1 MSNNNMETIQYHEMI
16 QYVKEKL
23 LQYDQAQSDGKNIVQ
38 YNRFDHTMRVYHWM
52 QILYDGFPQKEQI
65 DIEALSVATIF
76 HDIGYCEVENIHN
89 HAAIGAEYCRE
100 YLKQNNYDA
109 ARTDFICDLI
119 ARHSDKKNMYD
130 IPMELV
136 LLREADLLDDTGA
149 QGLVFDIW
157 METACK
163 RDVSFESILKHMEK
177 YTVRLMQD
185 NPMRTEKA
193 KEIWEEKRKL
203 TEAFVK
209 SYRKDLQGPENM

>member
-1 MSNNNMETIQYHEMI
+1 MSSEMIQYHEMI

-23 LQYDQAQSDGKNIVQ
+23 LQYDEAQGDGKNVVP

-52 QILYDGFPQKEQI
+52 QVLYDGYPQKEQI
-65 DIEALSVATIF
+65 DIEALSIATIF

-89 HAAIGAEYCRE
+89 HAEGSARYCRE
-100 YLKQNNYDA
+100 YLEQRDYSPAKI
-109 ARTDFICDLI
+109 DFICDLI

-157 METACK
+157 METACGK
-163 RDVSFESILKHMEK
+163 EVSFESILKHMEK
-177 YTVRLMQD
+177 YTVRLMQE

-203 TEAFVK
+203 TEVFVNF
-209 SYRKDLQGPENM
+209 YREDLHMPENR

>member
-1 MSNNNMETIQYHEMI
+1 MSSEMIQYHEMI

-23 LQYDQAQSDGKNIVQ
+23 LQYDEAQGDGKNVVP

-52 QILYDGFPQKEQI
+52 QVLYDGYPQKEQI
-65 DIEALSVATIF
+65 DIEALSIATIF

-89 HAAIGAEYCRE
+89 HAEGSARYCRE
-100 YLKQNNYDA
+100 YLEQRDYSPAKI
-109 ARTDFICDLI
+109 DFICDLI

-157 METACK
+157 METACGK
-163 RDVSFESILKHMEK
+163 EVSFESILKHMEK
-177 YTVRLMQD
+177 YTVRLMQE
-185 NPMRTEKA
+185 NSMRTEKA

-203 TEAFVK
+203 TEVFVNF
-209 SYRKDLQGPENM
+209 YREDLHMPENR

>member
-1 MSNNNMETIQYHEMI
+1 MRDEYSEMI

-23 LQYDQAQSDGKNIVQ
+23 RQYDEGQNDAKNPVS

-52 QILYDGFPQKEQI
+52 QILYDGYPQKDQI
-65 DIEALSVATIF
+65 DIEALSIATIF
-76 HDIGYCEVENIHN
+76 HDIGYCEVENIKN
-89 HAAIGAEYCRE
+89 HAAISAGYCRE
-100 YLKQNNYDA
+100 YLEQRNYDTA
-109 ARTDFICDLI
+109 KTDFICDLI

-157 METACK
+157 METACQEK
-163 RDVSFESILKHMEK
+163 VSFESILKHMEK
-177 YTVRLMQD
+177 FTVRLMQD

-203 TEAFVK
+203 TEAFAD
-209 SYRKDLQGPENM
+209 SFRKDLQMPENIEKLL

>member
-23 LQYDQAQSDGKNIVQ
+23 LQYDQAQNDGKNIVQ

-100 YLKQNNYDA
+100 YLKQNNYDT

-177 YTVRLMQD
+177 YTVRLMQE

>member
-1 MSNNNMETIQYHEMI
+1 MSSEMFQYHEMI

-23 LQYDQAQSDGKNIVQ
+23 LHYDEAQRDGQNVVP
-38 YNRFDHTMRVYHWM
+38 YHRFEHTMRVYHWM
-52 QILYDGFPQKEQI
+52 QVLYDSYPQKEQI
-65 DIEALSVATIF
+65 DIEALSIATIF

-89 HAAIGAEYCRE
+89 HAEGSARYCRE
-100 YLKQNNYDA
+100 YLEQKDYPPA
-109 ARTDFICDLI
+109 KIDFICDLI

-157 METACK
+157 METACNK
-163 RDVSFESILKHMEK
+163 DVSFESILKHMEK
-177 YTVRLMQD
+177 YTVHLMQV

-203 TEAFVK
+203 TEAFVNA
-209 SYRKDLQGPENM
+209 YRKDLKKVIDKN